1 MDLTQQLIEVA
12 HTFGGDE
19 EYSRAGGGNASVK
32 LDGVLYIKPS
42 GVPLATL
49 AAEDLVPLKLDVL
62 LEALTSD
69 EPVEGDP
76 VRAAAARAALP
87 HPGGRR
93 PSVEIL
99 FHALMPDALVLH
111 CHPLVANAL
120 TCNVEAE
127 ALAAA
132 LLGDEAIVVPYIDP
146 GVPLARGVAA
156 VRDAYTARTG
166 RPAPGITLLRNHGI
180 IVSGNSAAEIA
191 QRTQLLTGAVQTA
204 IDNATTLRQAQGS
217 LGGAQGSSVD
227 SGTTPESRTIPEPG
241 EESTAAAAGV
251 DEGVLTRGAQA
262 ARGTVEGS
270 SPDELVSVRNAIA
283 PTLRGLL
290 GGEQALAV
298 VTSDAG
304 ELVRSVTTTPAG
316 EAILTGGPLI
326 PDQIVYAGSF
336 PAVVDLASDP
346 DPAAAARIAIEAF
359 RAEHGKDPV
368 IVVVPGLVAFG
379 AGKDLAA
386 ASNALATFTDALRVA
401 RDADRIGTVQV
412 MDHAQRGFIE
422 NWEAEA
428 YRQSVAAQA
437 SSGRL
442 AGKVVMITGAAQG
455 FGLGIAQELIAQG
468 ASLVLADLNLDG
480 AARNAAAM
488 CEQYGAGRAVAVRI
502 DVSDEQSCL
511 DAVAEVVG
519 VHGGLDVFIS
529 NAGVLRAESVFTQ
542 PVADFDLVTNVNYRG
557 YFLGVRAVAPVLA
570 AQHAVRPSDWFD
582 IIEINS
588 KSGLTGSK
596 ANFAY
601 AGSKFGGIGLTQSFA
616 LELVSSG
623 IKVNAICPGNFLD
636 GPLWSDP
643 ERGLFVQYLRAGKVP
658 GATAVEEV
666 RAHYE
671 KQVPMG
677 RGCFPADLAKAI
689 YYIVEQSYETGQ
701 AVPVTGGQNMLN

>member
-1 MDLTQQLIEVA
+1 MDLTAELIKVA
-12 HTFGGDE
+12 NAFGGDQ

-49 AAEDLVPLKLDVL
+49 TAEDLVPLKLDVL
-62 LEALTSD
+62 LEALASD
-69 EPVEGDP
+69 DPVDGDP

-87 HPGGRR
+87 HPSGRR

-99 FHALMPDALVLH
+99 FHALIPDALVLH
-111 CHPLVANAL
+111 SHPLVANAL
-120 TCNVEAE
+120 TCNAEAE
-127 ALAAA
+127 RLAAE

-146 GVPLARGVAA
+146 GVPLARGVETA
-156 VRDAYTARTG
+156 RLAYTERTG

-180 IVSGNSAAEIA
+180 IVSGNSAAEITERS
-191 QRTQLLTGAVQTA
+191 QRVTGAIRAAV
-204 IDNATTLRQAQGS
+204 DATELPA
-217 LGGAQGSSVD
+217 
-227 SGTTPESRTIPEPG
+227 TPDLDPAE
-241 EESTAAAAGV
+241 
-251 DEGVLTRGAQA
+251 LTR
-262 ARGTVEGS
+262 
-270 SPDELVSVRNAIA
+270 VRNAVA

-290 GGEQALAV
+290 GSEEALAV
-298 VTSDAG
+298 ITSDAG
-304 ELVRSVTTTPAG
+304 DLVRSVTTTAAG
-316 EAILTGGPLI
+316 RAILTGGPLI
-326 PDQIVYAGSF
+326 PDQIVYAGSL
-336 PAVVDLASDP
+336 PAVVDLTADP
-346 DPAAAARIAIEAF
+346 DPAVSATRAIDSF
-359 RAEHGKDPV
+359 RAVHGKNPV

-379 AGKDLAA
+379 AGRDLAA
-386 ASNALATFTDALRVA
+386 AGNALATFTDALRVA
-401 RDADRIGTVQV
+401 RDADRIGSVQV
-412 MDHAQRGFIE
+412 MDATQRGFIE

-428 YRQSVAAQA
+428 YRQSVAAQPSA
-437 SSGRL
+437 GRL
-442 AGKVVMITGAAQG
+442 SGKVVMITGAAQG
-455 FGLGIAQELIAQG
+455 FGLGIARELITQG

-480 AARNAAAM
+480 ATGNAQAM
-488 CEQYGAGRAVAVRI
+488 CEQYGEGRAVAVRI
-502 DVSDEQSCL
+502 DVSDEHSCL
-511 DAVAEVVG
+511 SAVAEVVG
-519 VHGGLDVFIS
+519 VFGGLDVFVS

-542 PVADFDLVTNVNYRG
+542 PVADFDLVTSVNYRG

-570 AQHAVRPSDWFD
+570 AQHAARPSDWFD

-616 LELVSSG
+616 LELVTSG

-658 GATAVEEV
+658 GATTIDEV

-689 YYIVEQSYETGQ
+689 YYIVEQNYETGQ

>member
-1 MDLTQQLIEVA
+1 MDLNQQLIEVA
-12 HTFGGDE
+12 NSFGGDE

-32 LDGVLYIKPS
+32 RDGVLHIKPS

-49 AAEDLVPLKLDVL
+49 TAEDLVPLKLDVL
-62 LEALTSD
+62 LAALDSA

-76 VRAAAARAALP
+76 VRAAAAQAALP
-87 HPGGRR
+87 HPSGRR

-99 FHALMPDALVLH
+99 FHALIPDALVLH
-111 CHPLVANAL
+111 LHPLVANAL
-120 TCNVEAE
+120 TCNAEAE
-127 ALAAA
+127 ALAAE
-132 LLGDEAIVVPYIDP
+132 LLGDEAVVVPYIDP

-156 VRDAYTARTG
+156 AREAYAARTG

-180 IVSGNSAAEIA
+180 IVSGDSAAEITE
-191 QRTQLLTGAVQTA
+191 RTQWLTGVIQAA
-204 IDNATTLRQAQGS
+204 IEATQA
-217 LGGAQGSSVD
+217 
-227 SGTTPESRTIPEPG
+227 P
-241 EESTAAAAGV
+241 AAAELEIA
-251 DEGVLTRGAQA
+251 ELTR
-262 ARGTVEGS
+262 
-270 SPDELVSVRNAIA
+270 VRNAVA

-290 GGEQALAV
+290 GGEGLAV

-326 PDQIVYAGSF
+326 PDQIVYAGSL
-336 PAVVDLASDP
+336 PAVLDLASDL
-346 DPAAAARIAIEAF
+346 DPAVAAKLAVEAF
-359 RAEHGKDPV
+359 HTEHGKDPV
-368 IVVVPGLVAFG
+368 VIVVPGLVAFG

-386 ASNALATFTDALRVA
+386 AQNALATFTDGLRVA
-401 RDADRIGTVQV
+401 RDADRIGRVQV
-412 MDHAQRGFIE
+412 LNIAERGFIE

-437 SSGRL
+437 SAGRL

-455 FGLGIAQELIAQG
+455 FGLGIAQELITQG

-488 CEQYGAGRAVAVRI
+488 CAQYGAGRAVAVRI
-502 DVSDEQSCL
+502 DVSDEHSCL
-511 DAVAEVVG
+511 AAVAEVVA
-519 VHGGLDVFIS
+519 VFGGLDVFIS

-542 PVADFDLVTNVNYRG
+542 PVADFDLVTAVNYRG

-570 AQHAVRPSDWFD
+570 AQHAAQPADWFD

-588 KSGLTGSK
+588 KSGLVGSK

-616 LELVSSG
+616 LELVGSG
-623 IKVNAICPGNFLD
+623 IKVNAICPGNYLD

-658 GATAVEEV
+658 GATTLDEV

-689 YYIVEQSYETGQ
+689 YYIVEQNYETGQ